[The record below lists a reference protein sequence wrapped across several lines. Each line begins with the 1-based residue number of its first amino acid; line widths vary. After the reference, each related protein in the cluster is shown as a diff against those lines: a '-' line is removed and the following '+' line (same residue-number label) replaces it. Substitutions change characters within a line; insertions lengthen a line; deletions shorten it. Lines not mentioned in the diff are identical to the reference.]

1 MQQITADIDNSPRI
15 PPAQH
20 AGARRFRTIRV
31 VAALILRETGS
42 RESTTS
48 LGFLWTMIEPMA
60 ASILMT
66 AIFSIMSRNPPLGTN
81 FMLFY
86 LTGMATFQMYTT
98 VQGRVSSAIR
108 FSRPL
113 LGFPSVTVL
122 DAILARFLLNVFI
135 HTIEFAV
142 LVSAV
147 IWYYQLRVVPDF
159 YDIMLSI
166 SMAAALG
173 LGVGSLNA
181 VLFLA
186 SPTYESVWTIM
197 MRPLMLMSGVIFL
210 VNELP
215 TAIAQYVMWNPVVH
229 VIGMMRHAFYPTYDA
244 SYVSVGYVFLVAGI
258 TFSLGLVGLH
268 RYVFD
273 ALDR

>member
-1 MQQITADIDNSPRI
+1 MQQITADMDNSP
-15 PPAQH
+15 PSPAAQH

-42 RESTTS
+42 RESTAS
-48 LGFLWTMIEPMA
+48 LGFLWTMIEPIA

-86 LTGMATFQMYTT
+86 LTGMSSFQMYTS
-98 VQGRVSSAIR
+98 VQSRVSGAIR
-108 FSRPL
+108 FSRAL

-122 DAILARFLLNVFI
+122 DAIIARFLLNVFI

-142 LVSAV
+142 LVGSV
-147 IWYYQLRVVPDF
+147 IWYYHLREVPDF
-159 YDIMLSI
+159 LAILLSI
-166 SMAAALG
+166 AMGASLG
-173 LGVGSLNA
+173 LGVGCLNA

-186 SPTYESVWTIM
+186 SPIYESVWTIL
-197 MRPLMLMSGVIFL
+197 MRPLMIVSGVIFL
-210 VNELP
+210 VNDLP
-215 TAIAQYVMWNPVVH
+215 SPFSSYLMWNPIVH
-229 VIGMMRHAFYPTYDA
+229 VTGMMRHAFYPSYDA
-244 SYVSVGYVFLVAGI
+244 AYLSPAYVFLVAAI
-258 TFSLGLVGLH
+258 TFVLGLVGLH
-268 RYVFD
+268 RFVFD

>member
-1 MQQITADIDNSPRI
+1 MQHITADLDTSSRI

-20 AGARRFRTIRV
+20 AGARRFRTLRV

-48 LGFLWTMIEPMA
+48 LGFLWTMIEPIA
-60 ASILMT
+60 QSILMT

-86 LTGMATFQMYTT
+86 LTGMCSFHMYTS
-98 VQGRVSSAIR
+98 VQGRVAGAIR
-108 FSRPL
+108 FSRSL

-142 LVSAV
+142 LVSGV

-159 YDIMLSI
+159 LAIMLSI
-166 SMAAALG
+166 SMGASLG
-173 LGVGSLNA
+173 LGVGCLNA

-186 SPTYESVWTIM
+186 SPIYESVWSIL
-197 MRPLMLMSGVIFL
+197 MRPLMIVSGVFFL
-210 VNELP
+210 VNNLP
-215 TAIAQYVMWNPVVH
+215 SSISAYLVWNPVVH
-229 VIGMMRHAFYPTYDA
+229 VTGMMRHAFYPTYDA
-244 SYVSVGYVFLVAGI
+244 GFVSPAYVFLVAGI
-258 TFSLGLVGLH
+258 TFVLGLIGLH
-268 RYVFD
+268 RFVFD